1 MDDTNLNSNLFPNDG
16 PIARNKGD
24 KNAFDFNSENE
35 QGVITP
41 YQIRN
46 ASIGS
51 AQIGTAVIGSANIG
65 TAAIDAANINSI
77 SANQITTGTL
87 LATSYINVGTGTGYV
102 RIDGVN
108 NRIIINDGTNNRVL
122 IGFSSGGF

>member
-1 MDDTNLNSNLFPNDG
+1 MTDLTNNLMPENS
-16 PIARNKGD
+16 PIATN
-24 KNAFDFNSENE
+24 
-35 QGVITP
+35 QGVVTSYEFDANNEAIAK
-41 YQIRN
+41 IRR

-51 AQIGTAVIGSANIG
+51 AEIGTAVIGSANIA
-65 TAAIDAANINSI
+65 TASIDAANIVSI

-87 LATSYINVGTGTGYV
+87 LATAYINVGTGSGYV

-122 IGFSSGGF
+122 IGYQSSGF